1 MTNRLLKTLFGCKT
15 GLAGRVIPVFFLG
28 LLISLYGLPG
38 VSLAQEPE
46 AASVVVDPNI
56 GAEQPAEGQQEGG
69 EQKKTEKFVMPE
81 VNPND
86 MTSLLFTY
94 WEYTAIM
101 EAKRAQGSVRP
112 PTEAELRASVPGEE
126 LPPPPPEQRELRL
139 AGIVYVA
146 HDDWTIWLNEKRVT
160 PDAVPPEAVDLVVF
174 KEYVEIKWHDS
185 YTNQIFPIRLRPH
198 QRFNL
203 DARIFLQ

>member
-1 MTNRLLKTLFGCKT
+1 MTGSLLKTLFGHKT
-15 GLAGRVIPVFFLG
+15 GSVGRVLPAFFLG
-28 LLISLYGLPG
+28 LLIGLSVMSG
-38 VSLAQEPE
+38 ASLAQD
-46 AASVVVDPNI
+46 AVDGSVVVDPNI
-56 GAEQPAEGQQEGG
+56 GAQQPVEGQQEGG
-69 EQKKTEKFVMPE
+69 EQKKPEKFVMPE

-126 LPPPPPEQRELRL
+126 LPKPPPEQRELRL

-174 KEYVEIKWHDS
+174 KEYIELKWHDP

>member
-1 MTNRLLKTLFGCKT
+1 MTNSLLKTLFGCKA
-15 GLAGRVIPVFFLG
+15 GLVGRVFPVFFLG
-28 LLISLYGLPG
+28 LFIGLFG
-38 VSLAQEPE
+38 LSGASLAQDAESSP
-46 AASVVVDPNI
+46 VVVDPNI
-56 GAEQPAEGQQEGG
+56 GAQQPAEGQQEGG
-69 EQKKTEKFVMPE
+69 EQKPPEKPVFPE
-81 VNPND
+81 INPND
-86 MTSLLFTY
+86 MSSLLFTY

-126 LPPPPPEQRELRL
+126 IPKPPPEQRELRL

-174 KEYVEIKWHDS
+174 KEYVEIKWHDP